1 MSATEVLIQLLG
13 GAALLIWG
21 LRMVRT
27 GVMRAYGSSLRR
39 SVGMAMTNRVSAAAA
54 GFGATLFLQSSTAT
68 GLLAGSFASRGLIAT
83 APALAV
89 MLGADIGSAV
99 VAQVLSLGVQGLA
112 PIFVFLGV
120 VLFTTGRGSRRR
132 DIGRAL
138 IGLGLMLLALRLLVG
153 ASEVLRTSAPLK
165 SVFGALGGE
174 LFFAALVAAIVA
186 WIAHSSLAAVMLV
199 VSLADQGIAPGA
211 LGLALVLGANIGG
224 ALAPYVATLDQ
235 PAPGR
240 RVPLGN
246 LLFKVAGFVVVLP
259 FLGLIAPEL
268 AAIDPAPGRAVAHFH
283 VAFNI
288 ALALVFIGLT
298 GPAARLVERF
308 LPEPPAEADQGK
320 ARYLDL
326 SALDVPTVAISC
338 AARETMRMADT
349 VEAMLAKTLEVLRVD
364 DRKLV
369 GEIEKMDDTVDKLHE
384 AIKLYLT
391 EITRREE
398 GLGDVDSRR
407 WSEIMA
413 FTTNLEHI
421 GDIVDKNLMELASK
435 RIKNGYRF
443 SEEGFAEI

>member
-1 MSATEVLIQLLG
+1 
-13 GAALLIWG
+13 
-21 LRMVRT
+21 
-27 GVMRAYGSSLRR
+27 
-39 SVGMAMTNRVSAAAA
+39 
-54 GFGATLFLQSSTAT
+54 
-68 GLLAGSFASRGLIAT
+68 
-83 APALAV
+83 
-89 MLGADIGSAV
+89 
-99 VAQVLSLGVQGLA
+99 
-112 PIFVFLGV
+112 
-120 VLFTTGRGSRRR
+120 
-132 DIGRAL
+132 
-138 IGLGLMLLALRLLVG
+138 
-153 ASEVLRTSAPLK
+153 
-165 SVFGALGGE
+165 
-174 LFFAALVAAIVA
+174 
-186 WIAHSSLAAVMLV
+186 
-199 VSLADQGIAPGA
+199 
-211 LGLALVLGANIGG
+211 GLALVLGANIGG

-288 ALALVFIGLT
+288 ALAIAFIFLT
-298 GPAARLVERF
+298 GPVARLVERF

-443 SEEGFAEI
+443 SEEGFAEIAALHGRVIENLRLAMSIFMSGDTAIARRLLEEKTRFRESERQAAESHLERLRQGKVQSIETSALHLDVLRDLKRINSHITAVAYPILEAAGALAESRLKPTES